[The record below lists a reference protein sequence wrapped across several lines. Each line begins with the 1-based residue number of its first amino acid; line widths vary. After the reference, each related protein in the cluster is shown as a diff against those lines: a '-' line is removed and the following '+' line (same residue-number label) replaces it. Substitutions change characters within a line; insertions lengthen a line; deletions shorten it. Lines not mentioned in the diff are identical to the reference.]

1 MNMTTKLKIFFAI
14 AAMVFASI
22 AFAAPEKNNEIQLPS
37 KQTPVKPVD
46 ISSVTE
52 KFPNQVKA
60 NEIKSNKVSSNLS
73 DFIPITA
80 IVAIILF
87 IAREI
92 FDFIKKWRQ
101 EKNKRK
107 AISFLLAEELKIN
120 YWSQISLF
128 RAYKQLAE
136 LVGKHPD
143 AVYRVRTTRF
153 DKDIFEYKVE
163 PDDKFWSGHPIPK
176 FINDKYKS
184 LLPSLAE
191 LDINCAN
198 ILEKTYEKVAELEHF
213 RQTVVLFLANEDDED
228 EVFHEMTKSFIQKFT
243 EEENDFYKALNNGH
257 VALVK
262 EELKEWRLR

>member
-1 MNMTTKLKIFFAI
+1 
-14 AAMVFASI
+14 MVFASI
-22 AFAAPEKNNEIQLPS
+22 AFAAPEKKSEIQLPL
-37 KQTPVKPVD
+37 KQSPANTTPVKPAD
-46 ISSVTE
+46 PSSVPEKLTE
-52 KFPNQVKA
+52 KPKT
-60 NEIKSNKVSSNLS
+60 NELKENKSASILS

-80 IVAIILF
+80 AIAILLF

-92 FDFIKKWRQ
+92 FDLIKKRRQ
-101 EKNKRK
+101 ENNKRK

-120 YWSQISLF
+120 YWSHVSLF

-136 LVGKHPD
+136 LIEQYPD

-153 DKDIFEYKVE
+153 DKDIFEYKEE
-163 PDDKFWSGHPIPK
+163 PDDEFWSGHPIPK

-191 LDINCAN
+191 LDIDCAN
-198 ILEKTYEKVAELEHF
+198 ILEKTYEQVAELEHF
-213 RQTVVLFLANEDDED
+213 RQTLVLFLANEDDEG
-228 EVFHEMTKSFIQKFT
+228 EVFHEMTKSFFIQKFT
-243 EEENDFYKALNNGH
+243 EEDDFYKTLNNGH